1 MRKTVVFMTVLVASV
16 AVAQAEPLKLK
27 IGAGSSQGQV
37 SFTLTATTTSVDPVS
52 GDTLTSADS
61 VQVTAYANGPVAA
74 SDKTALISQAVAD
87 SGEYGTWR
95 AVPVTAAVLSFEHL
109 VGDVWVP
116 VDTIANLLDS
126 TGSGTQ
132 LYTSQPA
139 VAFNLDIDPFA
150 VATGFDEQGLP
161 SFLTVSV
168 TNSLT
173 FTRAVQ
179 PGDTADLLVSE
190 FQAFL
195 AAQQAEGVQVTRTSP
210 TTLSVQLQ
218 GTSGGALN
226 WQVTD
231 IGLAQA
237 ATAGAVVAPTTL
249 DASIIEK

>member
-1 MRKTVVFMTVLVASV
+1 MRKTLVLIMVLVASV

-27 IGAGSSQGQV
+27 TGAGSGPGQV
-37 SFTLTATTTSVDPVS
+37 SFTLSATTTSVDPLS
-52 GDTLTSADS
+52 GATVGSTES
-61 VQVTAYANGPVAA
+61 VDVVAYAEGALTA
-74 SDKTALISQAVAD
+74 SAKAALISQAVEN

-95 AVPVTAAVLSFEHL
+95 TVPVSATVLSFEHL
-109 VGDVWVP
+109 VGDAWVP
-116 VDTIANLLDS
+116 AGSISSLLDA

-132 LYTSQPA
+132 LYTSDHV
-139 VAFNLDIDPFA
+139 VAFSLDIDPFA
-150 VATGFDEQGLP
+150 AATGFDEQGLP

-179 PGDTADLLVSE
+179 PGDTADVLVSE

-195 AAQQAEGVQVTRTSP
+195 VAQQAEGVQVTRTGPNS
-210 TTLSVQLQ
+210 LSVELQ

-231 IGLAQA
+231 VGLMQV
-237 ATAGAVVAPTTL
+237 ATAGAVVAPTIL
-249 DASIIEK
+249 DSNVIDK